1 MLFVT
6 AARQPD
12 KVFLTAPGGQ
22 VTYAEVEDIVR
33 KAASGLRQLGVTS
46 GDRIGLLMPN
56 SIDFVASYYAGLLLG
71 AVPVPFNVTTPAPEL
86 ASLLSDCGAT
96 LLIAAGQTYEAA
108 SQAVEAAPECEHLV
122 VADANGKGAY
132 PDGVVLL
139 HDLIASTGPDVE
151 TAATGPDDPAVML
164 YTSGT
169 TGRPK
174 GVVHSQSS
182 LNFHATFMTNTFWE
196 IASTDV
202 VLIVA
207 PISHIFG
214 QTLLNVSCM
223 AGARAVLMERFD
235 PVEFLTQI
243 QEQKVTFFAGVPTLV
258 YFMLNA
264 PMVGDFDLTSLRRV
278 MIGGD
283 ALPPQAMK
291 ALAAKFEL
299 EVITGY
305 GLTEG
310 VPLTYL
316 SAAMME
322 SSPEGS
328 IGVPA
333 SGTQVRI
340 VDEEGRD
347 ALPGEPGEIAAK
359 GPSIFTEYF
368 ERPEDTA
375 AAFRDGWF
383 HTGDVGRV
391 DEAGHFYI
399 IDRIKDVIKR
409 SGYSVFPAEIERVL
423 LAHPSVA
430 NVGVVGIPDDA
441 LGEEIKAFVVPAP
454 GQEID
459 EDTLISH
466 AKENLAAYK
475 YPRIIEIREELPLTP
490 SGKVM
495 RRELRQGL

>member
-1 MLFVT
+1 
-6 AARQPD
+6 
-12 KVFLTAPGGQ
+12 
-22 VTYAEVEDIVR
+22 
-33 KAASGLRQLGVTS
+33 
-46 GDRIGLLMPN
+46 
-56 SIDFVASYYAGLLLG
+56 
-71 AVPVPFNVTTPAPEL
+71 
-86 ASLLSDCGAT
+86 
-96 LLIAAGQTYEAA
+96 
-108 SQAVEAAPECEHLV
+108 
-122 VADANGKGAY
+122 
-132 PDGVVLL
+132 
-139 HDLIASTGPDVE
+139 
-151 TAATGPDDPAVML
+151 
-164 YTSGT
+164 
-169 TGRPK
+169 
-174 GVVHSQSS
+174 
-182 LNFHATFMTNTFWE
+182 
-196 IASTDV
+196 
-202 VLIVA
+202 
-207 PISHIFG
+207 
-214 QTLLNVSCM
+214 M